1 MKRKTEMKRKIT
13 ILTLAAAMLLA
24 GALPA
29 LAANGKAPDAECQVG
44 ANSQIVGEW
53 QLLSKEKFA
62 ELLVDGFKYDSY
74 EEALV
79 AAGVTY
85 AFCDRNNDGLA
96 CVMTQTLPNDASGS
110 IIWTLVEDNHP
121 FGGR

>member
-1 MKRKTEMKRKIT
+1 MKRKIT
-13 ILTLAAAMLLA
+13 ILAVSAAMLLA

-29 LAANGKAPDAECQVG
+29 LAANGTAPDTGCQVG
-44 ANSQIVGEW
+44 ANNQIVGEW
-53 QLLSKEKFA
+53 QLLSEEEFA
-62 ELLVDGFKYDSY
+62 QLRYDNFEYASY
-74 EEALV
+74 EEALK